1 MPIFVL
7 LAAIPIAAF
16 VLARTTLTPLR
27 KVGRAV
33 LLLYVVAGAVLTAGM
48 ASVPLWTRP
57 DAGIGS
63 AVFLLFAAVPAFL
76 TWLAWSLYRSSGDEK
91 DNGDALL

>member
-1 MPIFVL
+1 MPLFVL

-16 VLARTTLTPLR
+16 VLARTTVAPLR

-63 AVFLLFAAVPAFL
+63 AVFLLFATVPALL
-76 TWLAWSLYRSSGDEK
+76 TWLGWSLYRSTGNDR
-91 DNGDALL
+91 DDGDALL